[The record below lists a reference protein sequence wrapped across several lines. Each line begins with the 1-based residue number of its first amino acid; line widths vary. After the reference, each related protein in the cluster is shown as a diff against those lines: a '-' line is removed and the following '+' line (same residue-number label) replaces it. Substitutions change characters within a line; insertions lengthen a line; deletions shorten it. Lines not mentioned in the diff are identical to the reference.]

1 MVEMSDQ
8 TFDELVFFISVY
20 TDMPI
25 AEGSRLVE
33 DLQISEADVCDLVC
47 ELTAYFG
54 LRRSDYYM
62 AVDGM
67 LDRVLDD
74 AQTVGDLLR
83 IIRRAE

>member
-8 TFDELVFFISVY
+8 TFAELVCFISKY
-20 TDMPI
+20 TDRPI

-54 LRRSDYYM
+54 LSGSDYYR

-67 LDRVLDD
+67 LDRALDD

-83 IIRRAE
+83 IIRRME

>member
-1 MVEMSDQ
+1 MSDQ
-8 TFDELVFFISVY
+8 TSAELVFFISVY

-54 LRRSDYYM
+54 LSGSDYYR

-67 LDRVLDD
+67 LDRALDD